1 VRVLIVDD
9 EPLARE
15 RIRDLLRGESGVEAI
30 AECANGEEAVDA
42 IRRREHDLVFLDV
55 QMPGLDGFEVLQRL
69 ASERLPLVIFVTA
82 YEQYALRSFE
92 VHPVDYLLKPFDAER
107 FAAALGQAR
116 VRLAQENAADLTR
129 TLRALIARIQD
140 DRAGALDRLAVKTDD
155 RILPLCTADIDW
167 IEAEGNYVRL
177 HIGKKPHLL
186 RETLGRLET
195 TLDARRFRRIHR
207 STIVNVE
214 RIVEISSWGKDYR
227 MRLRDGTE
235 LTLSRTYAD
244 RLPEFLGRS

>member
-1 VRVLIVDD
+1 MRILIVDD

-15 RIRDLLRGESGVEAI
+15 RIRDLLRGESDVAAI
-30 AECANGEEAVDA
+30 AECANGDEAVEA
-42 IRRREHDLVFLDV
+42 IRRRAHDLVFLDV

-69 ASERLPLVIFVTA
+69 ASEPLPLVIFVTA

-107 FAAALGQAR
+107 FAAALDHAR
-116 VRLAQENAADLTR
+116 IRLAQENAADLTR

-140 DRAGALDRLAVKTDD
+140 DRAGALERLAVKADD
-155 RILPLCTADIDW
+155 RILPICTADIDW

-177 HIGKKPHLL
+177 HVGHAKHLV
-186 RETLGRLET
+186 RETLGRLEE

-214 RIVEISSWGKDYR
+214 RIVEISPWGKDYR
-227 MRLRDGTE
+227 VRLRDGTE
-235 LTLSRTYAD
+235 LALSRTCTD